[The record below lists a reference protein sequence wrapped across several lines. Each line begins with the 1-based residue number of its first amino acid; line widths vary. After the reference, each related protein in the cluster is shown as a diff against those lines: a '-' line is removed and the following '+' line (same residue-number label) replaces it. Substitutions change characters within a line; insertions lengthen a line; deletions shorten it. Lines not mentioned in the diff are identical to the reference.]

1 MRSRAEIL
9 AAKREAEAKQQGEAG
24 ITAGMVTGITA
35 GMKEEAKNE
44 EKEKE
49 EEGRKEE
56 VKNENENENVE
67 NNENENEN
75 EEEEEEEEE
84 DDPDGDGWWS
94 GLMCRNGRADAD
106 YEGIMRSGCLFEKG
120 ENTFQIFVPGMDDK
134 YSFPILKDNEIV
146 NVMKQLNIPL
156 EIEEI
161 NSPKPAKIAEVLVQF
176 MSVCSGIPSDEI
188 TSFDRDTAKKYSL
201 DGYSTILVA
210 INAFEPL

>member
-1 MRSRAEIL
+1 
-9 AAKREAEAKQQGEAG
+9 
-24 ITAGMVTGITA
+24 
-35 GMKEEAKNE
+35 
-44 EKEKE
+44 
-49 EEGRKEE
+49 
-56 VKNENENENVE
+56 
-67 NNENENEN
+67 
-75 EEEEEEEEE
+75 
-84 DDPDGDGWWS
+84 
-94 GLMCRNGRADAD
+94 MCRNGRADAD